1 MRHEDITEVSDP
13 HQLTIDSAGGSAG
26 DSPGHPAP
34 EIRVLKGQPTDAEL
48 AAVVTV
54 LAAAAGGTSAPG
66 PQELNLWGHPVD
78 KLRYP
83 FCSFQIVSLKDR
95 THMRR

>member
-13 HQLTIDSAGGSAG
+13 HQLTIDSAGDSAG
-26 DSPGHPAP
+26 DPSGHPAP

-66 PQELNLWGHPVD
+66 PQELNRWGHPVD
-78 KLRYP
+78 KLRSGS
-83 FCSFQIVSLKDR
+83 CSFQIVSLRDR

>member
-1 MRHEDITEVSDP
+1 MRHQAITEVSDP
-13 HQLTIDSAGGSAG
+13 HQLTIDE
-26 DSPGHPAP
+26 PKHPAP
-34 EIRVLKGQPTDAEL
+34 EIRVLKGEPTDAEL

-54 LAAAAGGTSAPG
+54 LAGLRGGPAHPG

-83 FCSFQIVSLKDR
+83 FCSFQIVTLRDR

>member
-1 MRHEDITEVSDP
+1 MRHQDITEVSDP
-13 HQLTIDSAGGSAG
+13 HQLTIDEPAHA
-26 DSPGHPAP
+26 AP
-34 EIRVLKGQPTDAEL
+34 EIRILKGQPTDAEV
-48 AAVVTV
+48 AAVVAV
-54 LAAAAGGTSAPG
+54 LAAAAGQTSVPG

-83 FCSFQIVSLKDR
+83 VTSWQRVTLLGR

>member
-1 MRHEDITEVSDP
+1 MEHVDITEVSDP
-13 HQLTIDSAGGSAG
+13 HLLTLDA
-26 DSPGHPAP
+26 PAHEIP
-34 EIRVLKGQPTDAEL
+34 EVRVLKGHPTPQEL

-54 LAAAAGGTSAPG
+54 LAAAAGGVPDPG

-83 FCSFQIVSLKDR
+83 VTSWQRVTLLER

>member
-13 HQLTIDSAGGSAG
+13 HLLTIDS
-26 DSPGHPAP
+26 PEHPAP
-34 EIRVLKGQPTDAEL
+34 EIRVLKGEPTDEEL

-54 LAAAAGGTSAPG
+54 LAAAGGGASEPG

-78 KLRYP
+78 KLRYGVT
-83 FCSFQIVSLKDR
+83 SWQRVTLLER
-95 THMRR
+95 THVRR

>member
-1 MRHEDITEVSDP
+1 MKHEDITEVSDP
-13 HQLTIDSAGGSAG
+13 HLLTIDEPAH
-26 DSPGHPAP
+26 DAP
-34 EIRVLKGQPTDAEL
+34 EIRVVKGNPTDDEL

-54 LAAAAGGTSAPG
+54 LAAAAGGVSAPG

-83 FCSFQIVSLKDR
+83 VTSWQRVTLLER
-95 THMRR
+95 THVRR

>member
-13 HQLTIDSAGGSAG
+13 HQLTIDTPEHGM
-26 DSPGHPAP
+26 P

-54 LAAAAGGTSAPG
+54 LAAAAGGTPDPG

-83 FCSFQIVSLKDR
+83 LCSFQIVTLKDR

>member
-13 HQLTIDSAGGSAG
+13 HQLTLDE
-26 DSPGHPAP
+26 PAHDTP
-34 EIRVLKGQPTDAEL
+34 EIRVLKGHPTDAEL

-54 LAAAAGGTSAPG
+54 LAAAGGSPTPG
-66 PQELNLWGHPVD
+66 PQELNRWGHPVD

-83 FCSFQIVSLKDR
+83 FASWQSVTLRDR
-95 THMRR
+95 THVRR

>member
-1 MRHEDITEVSDP
+1 MDHVDITEVSDP
-13 HQLTIDSAGGSAG
+13 HLLTLD
-26 DSPGHPAP
+26 AP
-34 EIRVLKGQPTDAEL
+34 ENAPTEIRVLKGRPTPQEL

-54 LAAAAGGTSAPG
+54 LAAAGGAPAPG

-83 FCSFQIVSLKDR
+83 VTSWQRVTLLER

>member
-1 MRHEDITEVSDP
+1 MRHEAITEVSDP
-13 HQLTIDSAGGSAG
+13 HQLTIDE
-26 DSPGHPAP
+26 PEHPAP
-34 EIRVLKGQPTDAEL
+34 EIRVLKGEPTDAEL

-54 LAAAAGGTSAPG
+54 LAGLRGGPAHPG

-83 FCSFQIVSLKDR
+83 FCSFQIVTLRDR

>member
-13 HQLTIDSAGGSAG
+13 HLLTIDAPE
-26 DSPGHPAP
+26 PGAP
-34 EIRVLKGQPTDAEL
+34 EIRVLKGRPTDAEL

-54 LAAAAGGTSAPG
+54 LAAAGGTAHPG

-83 FCSFQIVSLKDR
+83 FNSFQIVSLKDR

>member
-1 MRHEDITEVSDP
+1 MRHQAITEVSDP
-13 HQLTIDSAGGSAG
+13 HQLTIDEPEHA
-26 DSPGHPAP
+26 AP
-34 EIRVLKGQPTDAEL
+34 EVRVLRGEPTDAEL

-54 LAAAAGGTSAPG
+54 LAGLRGGPAHPG

-83 FCSFQIVSLKDR
+83 FCSFQIVTLRDR